1 MAGISGYNSISTLF
15 SGLNTSSVTSG
26 IYSSL
31 SELSNIRSGSYYK
44 LAKKYYGGSSTG
56 TSSESTAVKQRTSRM
71 DYDYKKGDYKVNLN
85 TSSSESTSTSK
96 DSVSTIAG
104 VEKSAENLKSAA
116 DKLTAKGS
124 DSVFKQTAGEYDT
137 DKIYDAVKDFTT
149 AYNSVIDSAT
159 DSNSSS
165 VENALKSMKNSTAIN
180 AKALAKIGITV
191 GSDNKLSIDE
201 KTFKAADMNSVKSLF
216 NGNGSYG
223 YQMEVKASMI
233 DSAASFEASRANTY
247 TGSGSYSY
255 NFNAGNLFN
264 QSI

>member
-1 MAGISGYNSISTLF
+1 MTGISGYNSISTLF

-44 LAKKYYGGSSTG
+44 IAKKYYGSSRTD
-56 TSSESTAVKQRTSRM
+56 TASSDTAVKQRTSRM
-71 DYDYKKGDYKVNLN
+71 DYDYKKGDYKVNLDN
-85 TSSSESTSTSK
+85 SSSTSTSK
-96 DSVSTIAG
+96 DAVSTIAG
-104 VEKSAENLKSAA
+104 VEKSAKSLKSAA
-116 DKLTAKGS
+116 DKLVQNGS
-124 DSVFKQTAGEYDT
+124 ESVFKQTAGEYDT
-137 DKIYDAVKDFTT
+137 DKIYDAVKNFTT
-149 AYNSVIDSAT
+149 AYNDVVTKAS

-165 VENALKSMKNSTAIN
+165 IENAAKSMKNATAIN
-180 AKALAKIGITV
+180 AKALSKIGITI
-191 GSDNKLSIDE
+191 GSDNKLSVDE

-233 DSAASFEASRANTY
+233 DSADSLEAGRANTY